1 MTQVRSDNLYS
12 VPLFSALKNHG
23 TSRKDHAAIIDG
35 HTGESITYGELYD
48 RIPRLAAWLAGRGI
62 GYGDRVACLSLNSK
76 AYIEF
81 LYALA
86 WLGAVAVPLNI
97 RLNPKE
103 LGPII
108 LDSGAKAIFSCGFFI
123 EVAAQ
128 LADEIKPLELKI
140 VAGAPREGWST
151 YDEPADPQN
160 EPAPLSERVTG
171 ESLFMLLYTSGT
183 TGKPKGCMIPQ
194 RVWTSYAVNMAACFG
209 MGNQDVYLGF
219 LPYFHVA
226 GYGTAV
232 SQLTLGGTLV
242 TLALPDPP
250 TMYSLIE
257 KYRVTF
263 MFLVPGISAAFLY
276 SEARQG
282 KDLSSLKVF
291 IGGAGGEK
299 LELINDVEK
308 LLGAKYYGIYG
319 QTESGG
325 KVTWAD
331 SDMSRENP
339 QTYGYVMPFFDYRI
353 MDDNDRE
360 VAPGAVGELCLRGA
374 SIMQGYWNLPADS
387 AETLRNGWHHTG
399 DFFMVM
405 ASGQVRMVDR
415 KKYLIKTGGEN
426 VYPQEVEMVL
436 LGHQAIADASVIG
449 VRDDHWG
456 ETVKAFIVVKP
467 GVSLSRL
474 EVDAWVRQSIAG
486 YKVPRFVDFVE
497 ALPRNASGKVLKND
511 LRERPTTAEQ
521 KVK

>member
-1 MTQVRSDNLYS
+1 M
-12 VPLFSALKNHG
+12 AG
-23 TSRKDHAAIIDG
+23 
-35 HTGESITYGELYD
+35 
-48 RIPRLAAWLAGRGI
+48 GRG
-62 GYGDRVACLSLNSK
+62 RAS
-76 AYIEF
+76 EHQTQ
-81 LYALA
+81 
-86 WLGAVAVPLNI
+86 
-97 RLNPKE
+97 PKE
-103 LGPII
+103 IAPII

-128 LADEIKPLELKI
+128 LAEEIKALELKI
-140 VAGAPREGWST
+140 VAGAPREGWAT
-151 YDEPADPQN
+151 YDELLDDKN
-160 EPAPLSERVTG
+160 EPAPLTDGVTG
-171 ESLFMLLYTSGT
+171 ETLFMLLYTSGT

-194 RVWTSYAVNMAACFG
+194 RVWTSYAVNMAACFQ
-209 MGNQDVYLGF
+209 MSLTDVYLGF

-226 GYGTAV
+226 GYGAAV

-257 KYRVTF
+257 KYRVTLV
-263 MFLVPGISAAFLY
+263 FLVPGISAAFLY

-282 KDLSSLKVF
+282 TDLLSLRAF
-291 IGGAGGEK
+291 IGGAGAEK

-331 SDMSRENP
+331 SDLSRENP

-360 VAPGAVGELCLRGA
+360 VAPGVVGELCLRGP
-374 SIMQGYWNLPADS
+374 SVMQGYWNLPEDT

-405 ASGQVRMVDR
+405 ADGQVRMVDR

-436 LGHQAIADASVIG
+436 LGHEAIADASVIG
-449 VRDDHWG
+449 ILDDQWG

-467 GVSLSRL
+467 GASLSRL

-486 YKVPRFVDFVE
+486 YKVPRFIDFVE
-497 ALPRNASGKVLKND
+497 SLPRNASGKVLKNA
-511 LRERPTTAEQ
+511 LRELPTTAEQ

>member
-1 MTQVRSDNLYS
+1 MKHGQSENLHS
-12 VPLFSALKNHG
+12 IPFFAVLKNHG
-23 TSRKDHAAIIDG
+23 TSRKDHPAIIDG
-35 HTGESITYGELYD
+35 HTGESITYGELYE
-48 RIPRLAAWLAGRGI
+48 RIPRMASWLASRGI
-62 GYGDRVACLSLNSK
+62 GHGDRVACLSLNSK
-76 AYIEF
+76 AYMEF

-103 LGPII
+103 IAPII
-108 LDSGAKAIFSCGFFI
+108 LDSGAKAIFSCAFFI
-123 EVAAQ
+123 EVAEQ
-128 LADEIKPLELKI
+128 LAAEIKSLELKI
-140 VAGAPREGWST
+140 VAGVPRDNWAAF
-151 YDEPADPQN
+151 DELVDEKN
-160 EPAPLSERVTG
+160 EPAPLAHEVTG

-183 TGKPKGCMIPQ
+183 TGKPKGCMVPH
-194 RVWTSYAVNMAACFG
+194 RVWTNYAVNMAACFQ
-209 MGNQDVYLGF
+209 MGLNDVYLGF

-226 GYGTAV
+226 GFGTAT

-242 TLALPDPP
+242 TLAMPDPP
-250 TMYSLIE
+250 LMYSLIE

-276 SEARQG
+276 SEAREG

-299 LELINDVEK
+299 LELINDAEK
-308 LLGAKYYGIYG
+308 FLGVRYYGIYG

-360 VAPGAVGELCLRGA
+360 VAPGAVGELCLRGQ
-374 SIMQGYWNLPADS
+374 SVMQGYWNLPRDS
-387 AETLRNGWHHTG
+387 ADTLRNGWHHTG

-405 ASGQVRMVDR
+405 DNGQVRMVDR

-436 LGHQAIADASVIG
+436 LGHEAIADASVIG
-449 VRDDHWG
+449 VRDDQWG

-467 GVSLSRL
+467 GAQLTRL

-486 YKVPRFVDFVE
+486 YKVPRFIDFVE